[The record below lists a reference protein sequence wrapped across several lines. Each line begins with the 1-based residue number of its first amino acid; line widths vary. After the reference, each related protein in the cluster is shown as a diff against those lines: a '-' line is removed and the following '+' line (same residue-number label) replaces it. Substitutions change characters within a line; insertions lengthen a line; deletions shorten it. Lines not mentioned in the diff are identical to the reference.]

1 MQFSYSR
8 VDLFK
13 RCPYHFKLRYIDK
26 LTELPNYEANS
37 PLIVGHALHT
47 GIEKGK
53 DAMLNEYFNAF
64 PIVTDDV
71 INEAIKLE
79 HNLEKAET
87 WLAKIDTNI
96 NFYNDYEFIHEF
108 QINKPEFIG
117 FVDLIVKRKATNDIA
132 IIDFKYSNA
141 VDKYK
146 ESPQLQIY
154 KHYLEEEGY
163 NIISM
168 GYLFLPKSNIRQKK
182 DESIIQF
189 RNRLH
194 QTMKN

>member
-96 NFYNDYEFIHEF
+96 NF
-108 QINKPEFIG
+108 
-117 FVDLIVKRKATNDIA
+117 L
-132 IIDFKYSNA
+132 
-141 VDKYK
+141 
-146 ESPQLQIY
+146 
-154 KHYLEEEGY
+154 
-163 NIISM
+163 
-168 GYLFLPKSNIRQKK
+168 
-182 DESIIQF
+182 
-189 RNRLH
+189 
-194 QTMKN
+194 